1 MNEIFSIPMAAIMVG
16 LLIALG
22 ACLLAVAWVA
32 WRRPVIFKLG
42 IRNIPRRKAQ
52 TGIIVV
58 GLMLSTLIIA
68 AALGTGDTLN
78 HSMTAD
84 AYDSL
89 GHVDEL
95 VVYGQSAN
103 DPGADT
109 NDTTPAGSLT
119 LVEEALAGDDTVDGI
134 MPLLDARVPVVHEAA
149 RLSEPDVVLTGI
161 DPARVE
167 QFGGLQDI
175 DGGAIDLAALPAG
188 AVVLS
193 ETAADEIEAAPGDT
207 IRLFF
212 NNQPVELTVAAIAE
226 NGYLSGVR
234 QGATAADE
242 LPGMVMPLDR
252 VQALTNQADRLSAVA
267 ISNAGEVRGTLDLT
281 DAVIERLAP
290 ALEGQLLGIDP
301 IKQDRVDN
309 ATSFAESFTSIFILF
324 GLFSIAAGILL
335 IVLIFTMLAAER
347 RSEMGMERA
356 VGMQRGQLMQQFVS
370 EGTGYA
376 ILAGL
381 VGTALGGV
389 AAIGI
394 AYGIRLL
401 FGNIVSID
409 PYVSPRSMIVAYCLG
424 VVITFITVVASSWKI
439 SRINIVAAI
448 RDITE
453 VTSPRRKTRTLVWAG
468 VLGLLGGLLAV
479 SGATSE
485 TRSIFM
491 LGLSLLP
498 FGVALILRYFGAA
511 GRPVFSAV
519 SLALLVFWLL
529 PQEQFTRIFGDYDA
543 DPAVFFSGGIIM
555 VVASTML
562 VIQNTDLLLKGVTAL
577 GGVVRSKLPAVR
589 TAVAYPGANRGRTG
603 MTIAMFSLIVFVLVM
618 ATTINRNFV
627 NLILGDEANA
637 GWDVRADAMNA
648 NPLDDFAGTLA
659 AAGVE
664 TDQFTAVGTTTNP
677 STAGSQARI
686 AGADDWR
693 TVRVQGVDADFLA
706 HSELTFQQR
715 ADGYASDEAILEAL
729 QNEPSVAVVS
739 ATVVSGGAPWDDAGD
754 ALRLDQID
762 TSADTFAPITVD
774 LATSGGQP
782 QPVTIIGVV
791 DRAVG
796 SLNGLYAPQNTID
809 AFYPRLAMTSY
820 YIALDDPDQ
829 ADDVAKDIEAAL
841 LANGV
846 QAVSIADQLEE
857 AQSSSTG
864 FFAILQG
871 FIGLGL
877 FVGVAAIGVV
887 AFRGVVERRQQIGV
901 LRALGYQRSMVSLSF
916 LIETLFIVGMG
927 ILSGSI
933 LGIFV
938 ARNFFLN
945 DEDAAASGG
954 IDFVIPWLNILLV
967 VVAAIAFALLM
978 TWIPAR
984 QASRIAPAE
993 ALRYE

>member
-1 MNEIFSIPMAAIMVG
+1 MNEIFGIPMTGIMVG

-22 ACLLAVAWVA
+22 VCLLSIAWVA

-42 IRNIPRRKAQ
+42 VRNIPRRKAQ
-52 TGIIVV
+52 TTVIVL

-68 AALGTGDTLN
+68 AALGTGDTLD

-84 AYDSL
+84 AYDGL

-95 VVYGQSAN
+95 VVYGQSVN
-103 DPGADT
+103 DPGDDT
-109 NDTTPAGSLT
+109 NDTIPAASLT
-119 LVEEALAGDDTVDGI
+119 LVEQALAGDENVDGI
-134 MPLLDARVPVVHEAA
+134 MPVIETRVPVVHEAA
-149 RLSEPDVVLTGI
+149 RLSEPDIVLAGI

-167 QFGGLQDI
+167 QFGGLQDE
-175 DGGAIDLAALPAG
+175 DGGPIDLAALAAG
-188 AVVLS
+188 EVVLS
-193 ETAADEIEAAPGDT
+193 EAAADEIEAGAGDT

-212 NNQPVELTVAAIAE
+212 DNQPVELTVSAVAKD
-226 NGYLSGVR
+226 GYLSGVR
-234 QGATAADE
+234 QGVTADDE

-252 VQALTNQADRLSAVA
+252 VQALTDQDGRLSAVA
-267 ISNAGEVRGTLDLT
+267 ISNTGEVRGTLDHT
-281 DAVIERLAP
+281 DAVIARLAP
-290 ALEGQLLGIDP
+290 ALAGQSLGIDP
-301 IKQDRVDN
+301 VKQDRVDD

-324 GLFSIAAGILL
+324 GLFSIVAGILL

-356 VGMQRGQLMQQFVS
+356 IGTQRGQLIQQFVA
-370 EGTGYA
+370 EGAGYA

-381 VGTALGGV
+381 VGTALGVGAAV
-389 AAIGI
+389 AI
-394 AYGIRLL
+394 AYGVRLL
-401 FGNIVSID
+401 FGNIVPID
-409 PYVSPRSMIVAYCLG
+409 PYVSPRSMVVAYCLG
-424 VVITFITVVASSWKI
+424 VVITFVTVVASSWKI

-453 VTSPRRKTRTLVWAG
+453 VSTPRRKTRTLVWAG
-468 VLGLLGGLLAV
+468 MLVLVGALLAFT
-479 SGATSE
+479 GASSE
-485 TRSIFM
+485 TQAVFM
-491 LGLSLLP
+491 LGLSLAP

-511 GRPVFSAV
+511 SRPVFTVV

-529 PQEQFTRIFGDYDA
+529 PQDQFTAIFGEYDS
-543 DPAVFFSGGIIM
+543 DPSVFFSGGIIM

-562 VIQNTDLLLKGVTAL
+562 VIQNTDLLLKGITAL
-577 GGVVRSKLPAVR
+577 GGLARSKLPAVR

-603 MTIAMFSLIVFVLVM
+603 LTIAMFSLIVFVLVM

-659 AAGVE
+659 AAGVD
-664 TDQFTAVGTTTNP
+664 TDDFTAVGTTTSP

-686 AGADDWR
+686 AGTDDWR
-693 TVRVQGVDADFLA
+693 TVRVQGVDSDFLA
-706 HSELTFQQR
+706 HSELPFQQR
-715 ADGYASDEAILEAL
+715 AEGYESDEAILKAL
-729 QNEPSVAVVS
+729 QEEPNVAVVS
-739 ATVVSGGAPWDDAGD
+739 ATVVSGGAPWEDADDV
-754 ALRLDQID
+754 LRLDQID
-762 TSADTFAPITVD
+762 TSVDTFAPITVE
-774 LATSGGQP
+774 LATPGGEP
-782 QPVTIIGVV
+782 QSVTIIGVI

-796 SLNGLYAPQNTID
+796 SLNGLYAPQTTID
-809 AFYPRLAMTSY
+809 AVYQRLAMTSY
-820 YIALDDPDQ
+820 YVALDDPDQ
-829 ADDVAKDIEAAL
+829 ADDVAKEIEAAL

-877 FVGVAAIGVV
+877 FVGVAAIGVI
-887 AFRGVVERRQQIGV
+887 AFRSVVERRQQIGV

-916 LIETLFIVGMG
+916 VIETVFVVGMG
-927 ILSGSI
+927 VLSGSL
-933 LGIFV
+933 LGIIV
-938 ARNFFLN
+938 ARNFFLE

-954 IDFVIPWLNILLV
+954 IEFVIPWLNILLV
-967 VVAAIAFALLM
+967 VAAAIAAALLM

>member
-1 MNEIFSIPMAAIMVG
+1 MNEIFTVPMAGIMVG

-22 ACLLAVAWVA
+22 VCLLAMAWVA

-42 IRNIPRRKAQ
+42 VRNIPRRKAQ
-52 TGIIVV
+52 TGVIVV

-78 HSMTAD
+78 HSMTAG
-84 AYDSL
+84 AYDGL

-95 VVYGQSAN
+95 VVYGQSAD
-103 DPGADT
+103 DPSDDS
-109 NDTTPAGSLT
+109 NDTIPAETLT
-119 LVEEALAGDDTVDGI
+119 IVDEAFAGDDNVDGI
-134 MPLLDARVPVVHEAA
+134 MPVLDTRVPVVHEAA
-149 RLSEPDVVLTGI
+149 RLSEPDVVLAGV
-161 DPARVE
+161 DPARTE
-167 QFGGLQDI
+167 QFGGLQDAA
-175 DGGAIDLAALPAG
+175 GGTIDLAALPAG
-188 AVVLS
+188 TVVLS
-193 ETAADEIEAAPGDT
+193 ELAADELEAAAGDT
-207 IRLFF
+207 IRIFF

-226 NGYLSGVR
+226 DGYLSGVR
-234 QGATAADE
+234 QGVTADDE

-252 VQALTNQADRLSAVA
+252 VQALTNQAGRLSAVA

-281 DAVIERLAP
+281 DAVVERLAP
-290 ALEGQLLGIDP
+290 ALDGQSLGIDP
-301 IKQDRVDN
+301 IKEDRVDD
-309 ATSFAESFTSIFILF
+309 ATDFAETFTSIFILF

-356 VGMQRGQLMQQFVS
+356 VGTQRGQLIQQFVS
-370 EGTGYA
+370 EGAGYA

-381 VGTALGGV
+381 VGTALGVV

-394 AYGIRLL
+394 AYSIRLL
-401 FGNIVSID
+401 FGNIVAVD
-409 PYVSPRSMIVAYCLG
+409 PYVSPRSMVVAYCLG

-453 VTSPRRKTRTLVWAG
+453 VSSPKRKTRTLVWAG
-468 VLGLLGGLLAV
+468 VLVVAGALLAV
-479 SGATSE
+479 TGASAGTQSF
-485 TRSIFM
+485 FM
-491 LGLSLLP
+491 IGLSLVP
-498 FGVALILRYFGAA
+498 FGAALILRYFGAA
-511 GRPVFSAV
+511 SRPVFTVVA
-519 SLALLVFWLL
+519 LALLIFWLL
-529 PQEQFTRIFGDYDA
+529 PQDQFTAIFGDFDS
-543 DPAVFFSGGIIM
+543 DPSVFFSGGIIM

-577 GGVVRSKLPAVR
+577 GGVARSKLPAVR

-603 MTIAMFSLIVFVLVM
+603 MTIAMFSLIVFVIVM
-618 ATTINRNFV
+618 ATTIQNNFV

-637 GWDVRADAMNA
+637 GWDIRADALSA

-664 TDQFTAVGTTTNP
+664 TDQFTATGTTTSP
-677 STAGSQARI
+677 STAGSPARI
-686 AGADDWR
+686 AGTDDWR

-706 HSELTFQQR
+706 HAELPFQQR
-715 ADGYASDEAILEAL
+715 AEGYESDEAILEAL
-729 QNEPSVAVVS
+729 QSEPNVAVVS
-739 ATVVSGGAPWDDAGD
+739 ATVVSGGAPFAAAGD
-754 ALRLDQID
+754 ALQLDQID
-762 TSADTFAPITVD
+762 TSADTFAPITLD
-774 LATSGGQP
+774 LATPGGEP
-782 QPVTIIGVV
+782 QPVTIIGVI

-796 SLNGLYAPQNTID
+796 SLNGLFAPQATID
-809 AFYPRLAMTSY
+809 AVYPALAMTSY
-820 YIALDDPDQ
+820 YVALDDPDQ
-829 ADDVAKDIEAAL
+829 ADDVAKEIEAAL

-846 QAVSIADQLEE
+846 QAVSIEDQLEE
-857 AQSSSTG
+857 AQSFSTG

-877 FVGVAAIGVV
+877 FVGVAAIGVI
-887 AFRGVVERRQQIGV
+887 AFRSVVERRQQIGV

-916 LIETLFIVGMG
+916 MIETVFVVGIG
-927 ILSGSI
+927 VLSGSL
-933 LGIFV
+933 LGILI
-938 ARNFFLN
+938 ARNVFLN
-945 DEDAAASGG
+945 DEDAASSGS
-954 IDFVIPWLNILLV
+954 IEFVIPWLNILLV
-967 VVAAIAFALLM
+967 VVAAIAAALLM